1 MSKYL
6 INVEKLRTRLN
17 ESNIKFQKIL
27 VQYPSLQKKQV
38 KSIEDIIS
46 VSGTY
51 VKALNTF
58 LNDKTSDNDITNEEK
73 SKLQQISDYYKGMER
88 ILEHYEL
95 D

>member
-1 MSKYL
+1 MSNYL

-17 ESNIKFQKIL
+17 ESNQKFQKVL
-27 VQYPSLQKKQV
+27 VQYPSLKKKQV
-38 KSIEDIIS
+38 NSIEYIIG

-51 VKALNTF
+51 VKALTKF
-58 LNDKTSDNDITNEEK
+58 LNDKTSEADITQEEK
-73 SKLQQISDYYKGMER
+73 TKLQQISDYYKGMEK